1 MTITNYTDKELKQAQ
16 RIAELEAACTVA
28 KNALEKWIETT
39 SSCDLGALD
48 AQILS
53 AITQLNAAITGGQQ

>member
-1 MTITNYTDKELKQAQ
+1 MTITNYTDKELQQAQ

-48 AQILS
+48 AQILG
-53 AITQLNAAITGGQQ
+53 AIAQLNESMGGQQ